1 MEIYMTDFL
10 TANLASSSLSSLRVI
25 YSAALAFI
33 LSVSIGL
40 TYVKTFRGLSYSR
53 NFVQAIMLS
62 SIVTATVIHAIGDSV
77 ATGIGTLGALSII
90 RFRTNLKDPRDI
102 IFMFAALASGIA
114 CGIGAYFM
122 AFVGILLFDIAAFVL
137 YLSQISKVS
146 YFDGILRFN
155 INPEELDIQKMTG
168 IFKKHCKVFA
178 LITLKE
184 IAVGERLEYAYHIK
198 MKPKSTSEELIN
210 ELKKEIPAIN
220 NVSLLLQETTV
231 EL

>member
-1 MEIYMTDFL
+1 MSDFL
-10 TANLASSSLSSLRVI
+10 AQNLASSSLSSLRVI

-53 NFVQAIMLS
+53 NFVQALMLS
-62 SIVTATVIHAIGDSV
+62 SIVTAMVINAIGDSV

-102 IFMFAALASGIA
+102 IFLFAALAGGIA

-122 AFVGILLFDIAAFVL
+122 AFVGIMLFDIAAFVL
-137 YLSQISKVS
+137 YFSQVSRVS

-155 INPEELDIQKMTG
+155 ISPEELDIQKMAE
-168 IFKKHCKVFA
+168 ILKKHCKVFA

-198 MKPKSTSEELIN
+198 MKPKSTSEELVG